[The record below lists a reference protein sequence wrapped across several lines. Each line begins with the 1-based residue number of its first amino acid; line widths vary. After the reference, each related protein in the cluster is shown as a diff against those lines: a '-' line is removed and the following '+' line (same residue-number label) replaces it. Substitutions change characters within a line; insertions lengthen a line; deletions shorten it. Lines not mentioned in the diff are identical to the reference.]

1 MNIEKVYCVE
11 MGEVVDIYRAR
22 NFYFSQKVHEELTFL
37 CSDEK
42 CRKAGTEVVGVNYR
56 KLIEEG
62 DKFVRPHFRKHSD
75 HIPDCE
81 WVERDQA
88 SRESKEEVDNSTGQI
103 DIAKGR
109 SKTPKSTDVIDIF
122 EPNLAADARQSETI
136 PREIELQIKSLKDPN
151 ARVEAYKNYFRKNP
165 SRTSILEN
173 VVGCYDAMNYEAKT
187 STTLVIRTS
196 QGKRELS
203 YADAVRHIRNYTPGL
218 DEEVIWF
225 GGAKVLDMGNVYWLS
240 FIDRVVFKEEK
251 HQITLY
257 IKKSDLTA
265 RKRQAYLLEMLKD
278 LADDKENKYARCFF
292 YGCITPS
299 MKARRRLDVT
309 IAHLNNLVVM
319 KKSKQQQ

>member
-1 MNIEKVYCVE
+1 MNIEKVYCEE
-11 MGEVVDIYRAR
+11 MEEIVDIYHAR
-22 NFYFSQKVHEELTFL
+22 NFYFSQKVRKELTFL

-42 CRKAGTEVVGVNYR
+42 CRKARTKITGVNYR

-81 WVERDQA
+81 WVERDEA
-88 SRESKEEVDNSTGQI
+88 IRELKEEADNSIDQI
-103 DIAKGR
+103 VVSVGR
-109 SKTPKSTDVIDIF
+109 SKTPKSTDVIDVF
-122 EPNLAADARQSETI
+122 EPYLPGGAGQSETI
-136 PREIELQIKSLKDPN
+136 PQEIESQIKNLKNHD
-151 ARVEAYKNYFRKNP
+151 ARVEAYKNYFRNNP

-173 VVGCYDAMNYEAKT
+173 IVGCYDAMDYEART
-187 STTLVIRTS
+187 STTLLIRTS

-225 GGAKVLDMGNVYWLS
+225 GGAKVLDMGNGYWLS

-265 RKRQAYLLEMLKD
+265 RKRQAYLAEMLKD
-278 LADDKENKYARCFF
+278 LADDKEKKYARCFF
-292 YGCITPS
+292 YGRITPS
-299 MKARRRLDVT
+299 KSAKPRLAVT
-309 IAHLNNLVVM
+309 VAHFNNLVVM
-319 KKSKQQQ
+319 KKLKQQQ